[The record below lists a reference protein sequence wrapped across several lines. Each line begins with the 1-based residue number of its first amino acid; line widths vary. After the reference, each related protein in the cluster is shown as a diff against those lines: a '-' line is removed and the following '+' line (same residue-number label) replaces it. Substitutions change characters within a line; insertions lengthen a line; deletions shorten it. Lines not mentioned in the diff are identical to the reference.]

1 MGNCYKAELWSGCHF
16 LAERLTVSLDYF
28 REDRS
33 DILSKPDY
41 LPAILGMSL
50 PSVNV
55 GETLNRGFEVQLKWN
70 ETLKMISDIGQT
82 LIFLSQGIKLF
93 TRMR

>member
-1 MGNCYKAELWSGCHF
+1 MDATF

-50 PSVNV
+50 PVSYTHLDVYKRQRLDWFYVRDIITDSENSVWIATSNYGDV
-55 GETLNRGFEVQLKWN
+55 YKRQVKT
-70 ETLKMISDIGQT
+70 
-82 LIFLSQGIKLF
+82 
-93 TRMR
+93 